1 MNEYLQNQI
10 SLLGNFRIALRIAGI
25 FAGVVAAVGPF
36 LIATAGLS
44 GSFGTNTSDALL
56 IAISLLLGVP
66 IGIDFMCLAIT
77 LRGRLNGLKLMDAA
91 TDNHEKF
98 NGFRSNHLAKLRINR
113 VVLWGLG
120 GLILLQAINVLQS
133 TLGIQGVYY
142 FSEPIGLTI
151 GLLCLLIAGIHIYL
165 GFLLSRQLKDL
176 TPPVE
181 QAN

>member
-10 SLLGNFRIALRIAGI
+10 SLLGNFRIALRITGI
-25 FAGVVAAVGPF
+25 IAGVSAAVGPF
-36 LIATAGLS
+36 LIAAAGLS
-44 GSFGTNTSDALL
+44 GSFGSIASDAFL

-91 TDNHEKF
+91 TDNQEKF
-98 NGFRSNHLAKLRINR
+98 NGFRSKHLAKLRVNR
-113 VVLWGLG
+113 VVLWVLG
-120 GLILLQAINVLQS
+120 SLILLEAMNVLQS
-133 TLGIQGVYY
+133 TLGIRGVYY
-142 FSEPIGLTI
+142 SAEPIGTTI

-176 TPPVE
+176 TPPAE
-181 QAN
+181 QSN